1 MMKLRGRCRG
11 RGKNKSKEGQEPSML
26 VDVRNNRPI
35 EVEAILGNTVNI
47 AKEHHVEVHY
57 LELLYVLA

>member
-1 MMKLRGRCRG
+1 
-11 RGKNKSKEGQEPSML
+11 ML

-57 LELLYVLA
+57 LELLYVLAKARNFQLSPGNRWIPPAI